1 METET
6 SNERVFCFI
15 RRCPLNVAV
24 IHSTATKQ
32 PAQLVL
38 CVFPHSSVFVV
49 YARLFN
55 FIFVKPRTSII
66 SAALVVCNYQRP
78 DKAKHADV
86 IKKKLLFQFFTQRI
100 FVSVCCFIGVDSLVI
115 IRPAC
120 GGPVHLVMHGSSD
133 EPAGELETP
142 RPTGH

>member
-86 IKKKLLFQFFTQRI
+86 IKKKVVVSILYSEDLCLSVLLHWSGLACYHSTRMWRT
-100 FVSVCCFIGVDSLVI
+100 SSSGDARI
-115 IRPAC
+115 IR
-120 GGPVHLVMHGSSD
+120 
-133 EPAGELETP
+133 
-142 RPTGH
+142 